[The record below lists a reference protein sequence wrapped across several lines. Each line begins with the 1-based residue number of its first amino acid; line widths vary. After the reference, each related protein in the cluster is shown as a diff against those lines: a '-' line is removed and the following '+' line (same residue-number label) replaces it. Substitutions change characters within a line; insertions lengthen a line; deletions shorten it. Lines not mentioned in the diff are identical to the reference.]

1 MSPARLLCVLLLAG
15 ALGCALATNI
25 HVVNKCGFDTDV
37 IYTANVNEHPL
48 PSRNLGTLRPG
59 YPPYAPF
66 LNIKRI
72 IEEKK
77 I

>member
-15 ALGCALATNI
+15 ALGCALGTNI

-37 IYTANVNEHPL
+37 IYTAIINEHPL

-59 YPPYAPF
+59 
-66 LNIKRI
+66 
-72 IEEKK
+72 
-77 I
+77 